1 MSQVTHT
8 GDAEEISRYFKRFQR
23 LSEDFTRIPRPE
35 MDTEHSYDA
44 HELVPHMTLK
54 GDMLIV
60 ERLPK
65 IELKSKGGI
74 IMPHDVKT
82 YKDTMSDRVTDFGIV
97 LMTGPGHVFDDGTRA
112 PCECKPGDVVLLP
125 GNVAWYSA
133 FGTMGDYE
141 AFSIG
146 LVRDA
151 QIMLQFSDYKKAFEV
166 LNEKD

>member
-1 MSQVTHT
+1 MQDKVTHT
-8 GDAEEISRYFKRFQR
+8 GDAREISKYFKRFQR
-23 LSEDFTRIPRPE
+23 LAEPVGQGLDGEPLYED
-35 MDTEHSYDA
+35 
-44 HELVPHMTLK
+44 HMVLK

-65 IELKSKGGI
+65 VELKTKGGI

-112 PCECKPGDVVLLP
+112 ECECKPGDVILLP

-133 FGTMGDYE
+133 FGTMVGYE

-151 QIMLQFSDYKKAFEV
+151 QIMLQFTDYQKAFEILNEV

>member
-8 GDAEEISRYFKRFQR
+8 GDAREVSRYFKRFQR
-23 LSEDFTRIPRPE
+23 LTA
-35 MDTEHSYDA
+35 DTVNFGSGEAVLND
-44 HELVPHMTLK
+44 LPMVLK

-65 IELKSKGGI
+65 VELKTKGGI

-97 LMTGPGHVFDDGTRA
+97 LMTGPGHIFDDGSRA
-112 PCECKPGDVVLLP
+112 PCECKPGDVILLP

-133 FGTMGDYE
+133 FGTMGDYT

-151 QIMLQFSDYKKAFEV
+151 QIMLQFSDYIKAMEV
-166 LNEKD
+166 LNAKD

>member
-1 MSQVTHT
+1 MSQVSHT
-8 GDAEEISRYFKRFQR
+8 GDAREVSKYFKRFQR
-23 LSEDFTRIPRPE
+23 LID
-35 MDTEHSYDA
+35 EH
-44 HELVPHMTLK
+44 HWTMNLK

-65 IELKSKGGI
+65 VELKTKGGI

-97 LMTGPGHVFDDGTRA
+97 LMVGPGHVFDDGSRA
-112 PCECKPGDVVLLP
+112 PMDCKAGDVILLP

-133 FGTMGDYE
+133 FGTMGDYTP
-141 AFSIG
+141 FSIG

-151 QIMLQFSDYKKAFEV
+151 QIMLQFADYIKAMEV